1 MFEYFASDGS
11 NFVELDKPNHIDNF
25 ITMMNVYEFDFIVAF
40 LGFFLVRYLLP
51 NKIISKTSSIKDGL
65 VIAFFYAIFGIIRSG
80 MLKYKKHLDIVT
92 VGSSYYSNY

>member
-1 MFEYFASDGS
+1 MSEYFESDGS
-11 NFVELDKPNHIDNF
+11 NFVKFDKPGHLENF
-25 ITMMNVYEFDFIVAF
+25 ITMLNVYEFDFLVAF
-40 LGFFLVRYLLP
+40 LGFFVVRYLFP

-92 VGSSYYSNY
+92 VGSSYYSDY